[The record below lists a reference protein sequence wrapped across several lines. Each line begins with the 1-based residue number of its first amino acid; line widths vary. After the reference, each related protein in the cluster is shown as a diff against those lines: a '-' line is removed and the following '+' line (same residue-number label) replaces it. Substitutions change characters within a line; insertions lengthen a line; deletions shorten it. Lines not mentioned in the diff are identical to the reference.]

1 MTTRRDFLGNAAG
14 ALAGVAFCGCNM
26 FDAPRTLAAEV
37 GADRIM
43 MGTDYPFPWNST
55 SVDHILK
62 TSGLSDTDK
71 ANMLGDTASR
81 LLGIKEG

>member
-1 MTTRRDFLGNAAG
+1 
-14 ALAGVAFCGCNM
+14 
-26 FDAPRTLAAEV
+26 
-37 GADRIM
+37 M
-43 MGTDYPFPWNST
+43 MGTDYPFPWTST

-81 LLGIKEG
+81 LLGIK